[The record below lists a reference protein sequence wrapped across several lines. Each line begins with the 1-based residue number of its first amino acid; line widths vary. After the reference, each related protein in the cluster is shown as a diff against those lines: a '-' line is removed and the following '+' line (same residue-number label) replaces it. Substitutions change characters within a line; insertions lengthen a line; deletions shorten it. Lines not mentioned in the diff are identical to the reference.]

1 MKSQFMYIEKNGKDR
16 YSRAKGT
23 PVNIDEDVREESWTT
38 IRNQPDMKDEKIS
51 RYYRCINLRFPF
63 YWILV

>member
-51 RYYRCINLRFPF
+51 RY
-63 YWILV
+63 